1 MMPKRDPFREME
13 QLFNRMRREMGPPL
27 SAGRRLELPFN
38 DPFTLDLNE
47 VDGAYELLADLPGY
61 QRDDITLTTDG
72 DRKLT
77 IRVEAE
83 DSAEDDQDTALHR
96 GRRRAS
102 ASRTVTLPEDAN
114 PEEASADYTNGV
126 LTITVPREEDTGEDT
141 VEIDI
146 E

>member
-1 MMPKRDPFREME
+1 MMPKRDPFREVE

-27 SAGRRLELPFN
+27 TAGRRLELPFS

-47 VDGAYELLADLPGY
+47 VDDAYELLADLPGY
-61 QRDDITLTTDG
+61 KRDDITLTTDG

-77 IRVEAE
+77 IRVEA
-83 DSAEDDQDTALHR
+83 DDGAEDADTAPS
-96 GRRRAS
+96 RRRRTS

-114 PEEASADYTNGV
+114 LEETAAEYTNGV
-126 LTITVPREEDTGEDT
+126 LTITVPRQEETDEDT